1 MHLTP
6 HEQERL
12 LLHVAADVA
21 AKRREQGLRLNYPEA
36 MALLTDHVLE
46 GARRGMTVSEVMDSG
61 RRLLTRAEVMD
72 GVPEMIQVVQV
83 EATFPDGTKMATIH
97 DPFPAAAEEPALH
110 PGKIEHPRPPRTPDC
125 PVSCDGNNSVYCCEK
140 CDDRAIWHEAIAFNE
155 NLQGEA
161 LTQGNL
167 QDDVKTI
174 KVKNTSDRPIQV
186 GSHYHFAEVN
196 PGLEVMEDSDTAN
209 PGPKP
214 LWNCD
219 DAKGRRLNISA
230 GSSVRFE
237 PGDACCVE
245 LVKFGG
251 QAKDNPNAIQGL
263 REGTV

>member
-1 MHLTP
+1 VHLTP

-21 AKRREQGLRLNYPEA
+21 TKRREQGLRLNYPEA
-36 MALLTDHVLE
+36 MALLTGHVLE
-46 GARRGMTVSEVMDSG
+46 EARRGKTVSEVMDSG
-61 RRLLTRAEVMD
+61 RRLLTRDDVMD

-83 EATFPDGTKMATIH
+83 EATFPDGTKLATIH
-97 DPFPAAAEEPALH
+97 DPFPAAAEEPELH
-110 PGKIEHPRPPRTPDC
+110 PGKVEHPRPPRAADC
-125 PVSCDGNNSVYCCEK
+125 PVDCDDSNSLYCCEK
-140 CDDRAIWHEAIAFNE
+140 CDERAIWYEAIAFNE
-155 NLQGEA
+155 NLQGED

-167 QDDVKTI
+167 QDDVETI

-196 PGLEVMEDSDTAN
+196 PGLKMINAN
-209 PGPKP
+209 GTPVALKRRPE
-214 LWNCD
+214 
-219 DAKGRRLNISA
+219 AKGRRLNISA

-237 PGDACCVE
+237 PGDECCVE

-251 QAKDNPNAIQGL
+251 QAKSNTKAILGL